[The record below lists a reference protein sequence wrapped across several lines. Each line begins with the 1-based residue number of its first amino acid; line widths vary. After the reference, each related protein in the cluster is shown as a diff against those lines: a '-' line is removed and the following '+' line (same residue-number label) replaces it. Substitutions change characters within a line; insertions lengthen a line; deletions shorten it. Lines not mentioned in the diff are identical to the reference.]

1 MTSKLF
7 VFCSCLFFFGK
18 ATAQTASLDFGAGA
32 VISVGFQDEWGIG
45 VRSHYHT
52 NEKWGFSGEYTI
64 FFRRDVTA
72 QNTETFN
79 EVLVSANYKL
89 MEILG
94 VSIFGGLGYTG
105 NNFELNERDPDTS
118 TLYLESGNFNHGA
131 QIKFL
136 GNLPLGTHM
145 KLFAEMNLKSFG
157 RRYDTFAFGLLYS
170 IPMR

>member
-1 MTSKLF
+1 MAPKL
-7 VFCSCLFFFGK
+7 LFLYCCILFLGK
-18 ATAQTASLDFGAGA
+18 ASAQTASLDFGAGA
-32 VISVGFQDEWGIG
+32 IISVGFQDEWGIG
-45 VRSHYHT
+45 IRSHYHT
-52 NEKWGFSGEYTI
+52 HEKWGFSGEYNI

-72 QNTETFN
+72 QNTETFK
-79 EVLVSANYKL
+79 EVVVSANYKL

-131 QIKFL
+131 QLKLL